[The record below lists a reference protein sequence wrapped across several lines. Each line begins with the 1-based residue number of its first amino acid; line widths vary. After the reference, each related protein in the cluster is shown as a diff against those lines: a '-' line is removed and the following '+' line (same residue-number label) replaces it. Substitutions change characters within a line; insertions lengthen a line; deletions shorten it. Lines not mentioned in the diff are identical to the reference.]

1 MRHALMVCAI
11 AALLLNN
18 GPAHAKGYGTFAT
31 PTASTEQL
39 ANKPRL
45 TIYAGTGAA
54 SQYLRQAILADA
66 RVQNLHKEYA
76 IGYGSASEAL
86 RRGVTAF
93 PAIFV
98 SGRGGAVYKHEGN
111 FRHVEQF
118 IAFVMAA
125 KEGTN
130 AQRLLGISLAQ

>member
-1 MRHALMVCAI
+1 MQHALIVCAI
-11 AALLLNN
+11 AGLLLNN
-18 GPAHAKGYGTFAT
+18 ALAHAKGYGTFAT
-31 PTASTEQL
+31 PTAPTAQVVS
-39 ANKPRL
+39 KPRL

-54 SQYLRQAILADA
+54 SQYFRQAILADA

-86 RRGVTAF
+86 SRGVKAF

-98 SGRGGAVYKHEGN
+98 SGRGGSVYKHEGN

-125 KEGTN
+125 KEGTST
-130 AQRLLGISLAQ
+130 QRLLGISLAQ

>member
-1 MRHALMVCAI
+1 MRHALMACAI

-54 SQYLRQAILADA
+54 SQYFRQAILADA
-66 RVQNLHKEYA
+66 RVQTCARSTPLA
-76 IGYGSASEAL
+76 
-86 RRGVTAF
+86 TA
-93 PAIFV
+93 A
-98 SGRGGAVYKHEGN
+98 
-111 FRHVEQF
+111 Q
-118 IAFVMAA
+118 A
-125 KEGTN
+125 KRCAEV
-130 AQRLLGISLAQ
+130 